1 MKIPLLL
8 AVAGL
13 LLASP
18 VQAQWAVQPF
28 TFSQPDN
35 VPLYVDA
42 VDVNAAWALSS
53 GLFSQNGNSAT
64 EVARTFDGGKNWTV
78 LSIPGIDP
86 QTETIQSL
94 SAVSATTAWVVTLH
108 ATDACRVLK
117 TTNAGATWTVQ
128 STADMFNQQASYPNT
143 IHFFNANDG
152 VVMGDPDGRA
162 GGGME
167 IYYTTNGGTT
177 WTRPVGVP
185 IGTADELGT
194 FSPPAAAGNSIWFPN
209 DEGDIFHSTD
219 KGVTWT
225 VTRGVAADLIENIAF
240 RDEQNGL
247 ATISDIDG
255 TRHRLFR
262 TTDGGTTWAPL
273 AYTGP
278 LRGWGLTSVPGNR
291 NYVSVGLDFGN
302 GDAGSSYSQDNGQ
315 TWISLEN
322 NLNHLFVDA
331 AGPTAVWS
339 GAIEGRT
346 FRGLGA
352 YKLTTPVLGSRSS
365 TLVLGASLSPNPSST
380 GQFRMQW
387 PAVAHTGPATL
398 TVFDALGRQVL
409 RQSLNASQGTEA
421 TLDLSAQR
429 AGIYQVKLESGSGVS
444 QLRAQ
449 VL

>member
-1 MKIPLLL
+1 MKTPLLL
-8 AVAGL
+8 AIAGV
-13 LLASP
+13 LLAAP
-18 VQAQWAVQPF
+18 AQAQWAVQPF
-28 TFSQPDN
+28 TFKQPDN

-42 VDVNAAWALSS
+42 VDANTAWALSS
-53 GLFSQNGNSAT
+53 GLLSEDGNLVN

-78 LSIPGIDP
+78 LPIPAVDL
-86 QTETIQSL
+86 TSETLQSL

-108 ATDACRVLK
+108 FTEASRVLR

-128 STADMFNQQASYPNT
+128 STADMFSQQASYPFA

-152 VVMGDPDGRA
+152 VVLGDPDGRA

-167 IYYTTNGGTT
+167 IYTTSNGGTT
-177 WTRPVGVP
+177 WVRAAAVPVGTAGEF
-185 IGTADELGT
+185 GTP
-194 FSPPAAAGNSIWFPN
+194 FPPAAAGNSIWFGN
-209 DEGDIFHSTD
+209 DEGDIFRSAD
-219 KGVTWT
+219 KGVTWA
-225 VTRGVAADLIENIAF
+225 VTRKVAADPIENIAF

-247 ATISDIDG
+247 ALIGDAEG
-255 TRHRLFR
+255 TRHRLYR
-262 TTDGGTTWAPL
+262 STDGGASWNPL
-273 AYTGP
+273 SYSGP
-278 LRGWGLTSVPGNR
+278 LRGFGLTSVPGNR
-291 NYVSVGLDFGN
+291 NYVAVGLDYGN

-315 TWISLEN
+315 TWIGLEN

-346 FRGLGA
+346 FVGLGA
-352 YKLTTPVLGSRSS
+352 YKLTSPVLGSRSS

-387 PAVAHTGPATL
+387 PAAAHAGPATL

-409 RQSLNASQGTEA
+409 RQGLNASQRTEA
-421 TLDLSAQR
+421 MLDLSGRR